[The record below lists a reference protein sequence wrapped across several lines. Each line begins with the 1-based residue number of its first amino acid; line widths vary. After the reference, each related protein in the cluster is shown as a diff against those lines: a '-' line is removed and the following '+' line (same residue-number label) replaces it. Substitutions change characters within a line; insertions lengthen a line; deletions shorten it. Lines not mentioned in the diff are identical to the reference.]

1 MGRTN
6 HSYNGMLSAIAGK
19 SLPRFTN
26 YAKDTASLSTIFGNE
41 YSTINKR
48 GNDSLTNIISAD
60 FDTPEEYIKETNV
73 GPIITLNGD
82 RTVTMTAGEDYTDL
96 GATADGDEEVTVDT
110 SNLDTTVVGTYTV
123 SYSATDTEGYTRVE
137 NRFVKVVAPEEWTPG
152 YTTVPVTLGDKLHLN
167 VSSLTL
173 GQKYVFDFSQTR
185 GKDFRLSNDGTT
197 ELTDGV
203 IEAENTL
210 VYTVPSDFNSPLYY
224 YSPNTPNIGGYFR
237 VNNVVYSDQG
247 ILKIGGVTSII
258 RGQTY
263 TFYFSSDFG
272 TTIAL
277 TITEDGTDFTEDVT
291 TTPTSLTFI
300 VPTKY
305 SPNAIYIKSPTTSG
319 IGSSL
324 TVSGTL
330 DDGVIYFDNGI
341 LKATGITSI
350 IRGQTYTFYF
360 SSDFGTTI
368 ALSTTEDGTD
378 FTEDVTTT
386 PTSLTFVVPETYGKN
401 IIYIKSPTTTG
412 IGSSLTVSGAVTPN
426 HVYFDATGNLQ
437 ISGVN
442 SIGRGHTYRFYF
454 SSDYGTEIL
463 LALTEDGTT
472 FTQGVTTEA
481 TSLTFSVPSTYA
493 QNNIYIK
500 SPTTT
505 GIGSSLSVKD
515 LQITETKLL
524 ASDGTTSD
532 RFGDSVSISRDGLTA
547 IVGAPYCNDNNNVTT
562 GAAYIF
568 KYANGSWSENTKLL
582 ANVRAEDDRFGFS
595 VSISDDGLT
604 AIVGAP
610 YYDGNSV
617 NTGAA
622 YIFKYANGLWS
633 ETRLLSQYYFGWSV
647 SISGDGLTA
656 IVAATFPGSVYV
668 FNYANGSWSQSTEL
682 KENGVASFQFG
693 SSVSISRDGLTVI
706 VGHPA
711 NNDNGTNS
719 GSAYIFKY
727 ANGEWSQ
734 TKLLAND
741 IAADDQFGSS
751 VSISDDGL
759 TAIVGAWFDDY
770 DVNGYVN
777 SGAAYIFNYANGTWS
792 QTKLLADYPTQYD
805 YFGSSVSISGDGLT
819 AIVGAYFDDDQGSAS
834 GSAFIFKYD
843 NGAWSLTK
851 LLASDGTTSDRFGDS
866 VSISRDGLTA
876 IVGATQ
882 NDDNGTDSGSAY
894 IYNYL

>member
-6 HSYNGMLSAIAGK
+6 HSYNGMLSAIARK

-137 NRFVKVVAPEEWTPG
+137 NRFVNVVAPEEWVPG
-152 YTTVPVTLGDKLHLN
+152 YTTVPVTLTDKLQPSLN
-167 VSSLTL
+167 GLAL

-442 SIGRGHTYRFYF
+442 SIGRGHT
-454 SSDYGTEIL
+454 
-463 LALTEDGTT
+463 
-472 FTQGVTTEA
+472 
-481 TSLTFSVPSTYA
+481 
-493 QNNIYIK
+493 
-500 SPTTT
+500 
-505 GIGSSLSVKD
+505 
-515 LQITETKLL
+515 
-524 ASDGTTSD
+524 
-532 RFGDSVSISRDGLTA
+532 
-547 IVGAPYCNDNNNVTT
+547 
-562 GAAYIF
+562 
-568 KYANGSWSENTKLL
+568 
-582 ANVRAEDDRFGFS
+582 
-595 VSISDDGLT
+595 
-604 AIVGAP
+604 
-610 YYDGNSV
+610 
-617 NTGAA
+617 
-622 YIFKYANGLWS
+622 
-633 ETRLLSQYYFGWSV
+633 
-647 SISGDGLTA
+647 
-656 IVAATFPGSVYV
+656 
-668 FNYANGSWSQSTEL
+668 
-682 KENGVASFQFG
+682 
-693 SSVSISRDGLTVI
+693 
-706 VGHPA
+706 
-711 NNDNGTNS
+711 
-719 GSAYIFKY
+719 
-727 ANGEWSQ
+727 
-734 TKLLAND
+734 
-741 IAADDQFGSS
+741 
-751 VSISDDGL
+751 
-759 TAIVGAWFDDY
+759 
-770 DVNGYVN
+770 
-777 SGAAYIFNYANGTWS
+777 
-792 QTKLLADYPTQYD
+792 
-805 YFGSSVSISGDGLT
+805 
-819 AIVGAYFDDDQGSAS
+819 
-834 GSAFIFKYD
+834 
-843 NGAWSLTK
+843 
-851 LLASDGTTSDRFGDS
+851 
-866 VSISRDGLTA
+866 
-876 IVGATQ
+876 
-882 NDDNGTDSGSAY
+882 
-894 IYNYL
+894 